1 LVMVTSVG
9 WGRRMAVTLTEKG
22 GQALGQL
29 RKRSASDCELA
40 LDFRKA

>member
-1 LVMVTSVG
+1 MTIT
-9 WGRRMAVTLTEKG
+9 MTAEG

-40 LDFRKA
+40 LDLRKD